1 MYAYV
6 EFPTMMRAC
15 VVVGISDTCFVSLY
29 HEFCSNGFSIDS
41 FLSSLIPLKRPVSMD
56 NHSWDPLPCQL
67 GDIHNSEEAK
77 EERRRQAGGFF
88 ILRREEEEEGGVRWS
103 QRTRMGEGVCKLYD
117 I

>member
-41 FLSSLIPLKRPVSMD
+41 FPQTAREY
-56 NHSWDPLPCQL
+56 
-67 GDIHNSEEAK
+67 GIHNSWNPLLSPQNAVSAFE
-77 EERRRQAGGFF
+77 
-88 ILRREEEEEGGVRWS
+88 IL
-103 QRTRMGEGVCKLYD
+103 
-117 I
+117 